1 MEAVQIKHSDKGGY
15 YTLTIGKE
23 IIGNYDTF
31 SEAVDALDEPEN
43 VQKVMEAN
51 QK

>member
-1 MEAVQIKHSDKGGY
+1 MEAVQIKHSDKGPY

-23 IIGNYDTF
+23 FIGNYDTF
-31 SEAVDALDEPEN
+31 TDAVDALDEPEN
-43 VQKVMEAN
+43 VEKIKEVN